1 MEQEEY
7 STKERKWE
15 QITEKKRYQ
24 IEALLKANTTK
35 AEIARLLGYSRRTIE
50 REIKNGMVEQLIYCK
65 TPNREKGDLEKKYV
79 YCADAAQRRHDEKA
93 ANKGRNLKIGS
104 DHWQVAFIE
113 EKIKMNKWS
122 PDAVLGY
129 IEAKRMPF
137 LTTIC
142 TKTLYNYID
151 RGMLLGISNKD
162 LLRKKEEPK
171 REYNRVRRV
180 ALNNRNGLGI
190 EERGKEI
197 EERKEQGHWELDLV
211 VGNQGT
217 KPAVLTLVERAS
229 RKSIYILIRNKTQK
243 EILAA
248 IRKAVKK
255 VGGNFDQVFKTI
267 TTDNGSEFLD
277 GAGIKEA
284 SGCDDIYY
292 AHPYC
297 SWEKGSNENGNSMLR
312 RFFPKGTNF
321 ETVTEEELQRTENWV
336 NSYPRKIFGYLSA
349 NDVYAAS

>member
-1 MEQEEY
+1 MEQEKHT
-7 STKERKWE
+7 TKEKKWE

-24 IEALLKANTTK
+24 IEALIQANATK
-35 AEIARLLGYSRRTIE
+35 SEIARVLGYSRRTIE
-50 REIKNGMVEQLIYCK
+50 REIKNGLVEQQVYRK

-79 YCADAAQRRHDEKA
+79 YRADTAQMRHDEKA
-93 ANKGRNLKIGS
+93 TRKGRDLKIGK

-113 EKIKMNKWS
+113 EKIGKEKWS
-122 PDAVLGY
+122 PDTVIGY
-129 IEAKRMPF
+129 IEARRMPF

-151 RGMLLGISNKD
+151 RGLFIKISNKN
-162 LLRKKEEPK
+162 LLRKKEASK
-171 REYNRVRRV
+171 RDYHRVRKV
-180 ALNNRNGLGI
+180 ALNNRSGLGI

-197 EERKEQGHWELDLV
+197 DERKEQGHWELDLV

-217 KPAVLTLVERAS
+217 KPAVLTLVERVS
-229 RKSIYILIRNKTQK
+229 RKSIYILIKNKTQK
-243 EILAA
+243 EIERAIKKAA
-248 IRKAVKK
+248 DKT
-255 VGGNFDQVFKTI
+255 GGNYEQVFKTI

-277 GAGIKEA
+277 GASIKEA
-284 SGCDDIYY
+284 SGCDNVYY

-321 ETVTEEELQRTENWV
+321 ETVTEDELQRAENWV

-349 NDVYAAS
+349 NDVYAAT

>member
-1 MEQEEY
+1 MEQGHY
-7 STKERKWE
+7 STKKRKWE

-35 AEIARLLGYSRRTIE
+35 TEIARMLGYSRRTIE
-50 REIKNGMVEQLIYCK
+50 REIKNGLVEQLIPCK
-65 TPNREKGDLEKKYV
+65 TPNREKGDMEKKYV
-79 YCADAAQRRHDEKA
+79 YCADTAQMRHEEKA
-93 ANKGRNLKIGS
+93 GRKGRNLKIGK

-113 EKIKMNKWS
+113 EKIKEEKWA
-122 PDAVLGY
+122 PDVVIGY
-129 IEAKRMPF
+129 IKAQRMPF

-151 RGMLLGISNKD
+151 RGLFLGISNKD
-162 LLRKKEEPK
+162 LLRKKEAPK
-171 REYNRVRRV
+171 RDYRRVRKV

-190 EERGKEI
+190 EDRGKEI
-197 EERKEQGHWELDLV
+197 DERKEQGHWELDLV

-217 KPAVLTLVERAS
+217 KPAVLTLVERVS
-229 RKSIYILIRNKTQK
+229 RKSIYILIKNKTQK
-243 EILAA
+243 EIVRA
-248 IRKAVKK
+248 IRQAARK
-255 VGGNFDQVFKTI
+255 VGGNFEQVFKTI

-284 SGCDDIYY
+284 SGCDDVYY

-297 SWEKGSNENGNSMLR
+297 SWEKGSNENGNSILR

-321 ETVTEEELQRTENWV
+321 ENVTEEDLQRAENWV

-349 NDVYAAS
+349 NAVYAAA